1 MPNRVL
7 IIGGGVAAMRCA
19 LELRRQ
25 GYDGSLRSRA
35 RRTSG
40 PTSSG

>member
-19 LELRRQ
+19 QAIAIAASPGDPRV
-25 GYDGSLRSRA
+25 
-35 RRTSG
+35 
-40 PTSSG
+40 